1 MEVHIQIGSQTLE
14 SQVHSIQDY
23 GQATFKNASAMF
35 FFSFPKS
42 GGTDNNFGRVQK
54 FSFFFF
60 QRATPAPI
68 HVLLLKAQYME
79 GRAKRD
85 QVTWKVR
92 SRYRDRIESVMSYKA
107 GTKPGIQLGPK

>member
-1 MEVHIQIGSQTLE
+1 MQAQCFSFLFQN
-14 SQVHSIQDY
+14 QVGRTTISV
-23 GQATFKNASAMF
+23 GFKNSH
-35 FFSFPKS
+35 
-42 GGTDNNFGRVQK
+42 
-54 FSFFFF
+54 FFFF

-68 HVLLLKAQYME
+68 HVPLLKAQYME